1 MIRVNYEIFLLGML
15 SVSVVEFK
23 TAHQSYT
30 VTLKQLFLLFTL
42 RCVSVG
48 VLNALWLVLHGKP
61 FLNGQPAFVA
71 VLRNK
76 TRLLGEKLLSGI

>member
-1 MIRVNYEIFLLGML
+1 MIRVNYEIFLLDML

-48 VLNALWLVLHGKP
+48 VLNML
-61 FLNGQPAFVA
+61 
-71 VLRNK
+71 
-76 TRLLGEKLLSGI
+76 

>member
-1 MIRVNYEIFLLGML
+1 MIRVNYEIFLLGVL

-42 RCVSVG
+42 RYVSVG
-48 VLNALWLVLHGKP
+48 VLNML
-61 FLNGQPAFVA
+61 
-71 VLRNK
+71 
-76 TRLLGEKLLSGI
+76 